1 MSAESRAVSME
12 KRTASRAILW
22 AWLIAGTLDI
32 MSAVVHTLVL
42 GRSPVSMLKS
52 IASGILGDAAREG
65 GFWTA
70 AFGLALHFL
79 IAFTATIIFYL
90 ASRKLKFM
98 VRQPIL
104 SGVLY
109 GIAVYLFMYG
119 VVLPLTFH
127 RSSITQLSAVAV
139 SVPIHILFVG
149 LPIALVIRRFSP
161 LLLLLLFIVFPSSA
175 HNATATTQREEAS
188 ATSAS
193 AVVLVELFTS
203 EGCSSCPPADKLLTN
218 LDQTQPIKGVQVI
231 ALSQHVDY
239 WNQFGWKDPFSSADF
254 SQRQLEYMKA
264 LHTKDVYT
272 PQMIVD
278 GQTEFVGSNL
288 ATAREA
294 ITKAA
299 RAPKADVSIAI
310 KTLAQKSV
318 TLTVRVENVPDI
330 SRGDTADVML
340 AITESD
346 LLSKVSKGENSGR
359 ELAHS
364 AVTRK
369 LTRVG
374 SVSGK
379 AFSGEPRI
387 DLGSTWKRQNM
398 KAVVFVQERTSRRVI
413 GAAAIRF
420 EGES

>member
-1 MSAESRAVSME
+1 M
-12 KRTASRAILW
+12 
-22 AWLIAGTLDI
+22 
-32 MSAVVHTLVL
+32 
-42 GRSPVSMLKS
+42 
-52 IASGILGDAAREG
+52 
-65 GFWTA
+65 
-70 AFGLALHFL
+70 
-79 IAFTATIIFYL
+79 
-90 ASRKLKFM
+90 
-98 VRQPIL
+98 
-104 SGVLY
+104 
-109 GIAVYLFMYG
+109 
-119 VVLPLTFH
+119 
-127 RSSITQLSAVAV
+127 
-139 SVPIHILFVG
+139 
-149 LPIALVIRRFSP
+149 
-161 LLLLLLFIVFPSSA
+161 
-175 HNATATTQREEAS
+175 
-188 ATSAS
+188 
-193 AVVLVELFTS
+193 LVELFTS

-254 SQRQLEYMKA
+254 SQRQLEYMRA

-272 PQMIVD
+272 PQMIID

-299 RAPKADVSIAI
+299 RSPKADVSIAI
-310 KTLAQKSV
+310 KSLAQKSV

-369 LTRVG
+369 LTR
-374 SVSGK
+374 
-379 AFSGEPRI
+379 
-387 DLGSTWKRQNM
+387 DRQHLWQG
-398 KAVVFVQERTSRRVI
+398 VQRRTPN
-413 GAAAIRF
+413 
-420 EGES
+420 

>member
-1 MSAESRAVSME
+1 
-12 KRTASRAILW
+12 
-22 AWLIAGTLDI
+22 
-32 MSAVVHTLVL
+32 
-42 GRSPVSMLKS
+42 MLQG
-52 IASGILGDAAREG
+52 IASGVLGASAFDG

-70 AFGLALHFL
+70 AVGLALHFL
-79 IAFTATIIFYL
+79 IAYTATVIFYL

-98 VRQPIL
+98 VQQPVL

-109 GIAVYLFMYG
+109 GILVYLFMYM
-119 VVLPLTFH
+119 VVVPLTFH
-127 RSSITQLSAVAV
+127 RPYVFLLSAFIT
-139 SVPIHILFVG
+139 SVLIHIFFVG
-149 LPIALVIRRFSP
+149 LPISLVIRRYSP
-161 LLLLLLFIVFPSSA
+161 LLLLMLFIIFPWSGQ
-175 HNATATTQREEAS
+175 NANAVIQREEAT
-188 ATSAS
+188 ATS
-193 AVVLVELFTS
+193 VVLVELFTS
-203 EGCSSCPPADKLLTN
+203 EGCSSCPPADKLLAN

-239 WNQFGWKDPFSSADF
+239 WNQYGWKDPFSSAEF
-254 SQRQLEYMKA
+254 SKRQLDYSQA

-288 ATAREA
+288 GRARDVIA
-294 ITKAA
+294 KAA
-299 RAPKADVSIAI
+299 LAPKANVSIAI
-310 KTLAQKSV
+310 KSLAQKSV
-318 TLTVRVENVPDI
+318 TLTVRVENLPDV
-330 SRGDTADVML
+330 SQGDTVDVML

-369 LTRVG
+369 LTRIG
-374 SVSGK
+374 DISGK
-379 AFSGEPRI
+379 TFNAEPRI
-387 DLGSTWKRQNM
+387 DLSATWKRQNM
-398 KAVVFVQERTSRRVI
+398 KAVVFVQERASRRVL

>member
-1 MSAESRAVSME
+1 ME

-32 MSAVVHTLVL
+32 MSAVVHTLIL
-42 GRSPVSMLKS
+42 GRRPVDMLKS
-52 IASGILGDAAREG
+52 IASGILGATAREG

-79 IAFTATIIFYL
+79 IALTATIIFYL

-98 VRQPIL
+98 VQQPIL

-109 GIAVYLFMYG
+109 GIVVYLFMYG

-161 LLLLLLFIVFPSSA
+161 VLLLLLFIVFPWSA
-175 HNATATTQREEAS
+175 HNATAATQREGATAEPAS
-188 ATSAS
+188 V
-193 AVVLVELFTS
+193 VVLVELFTS

-239 WNQFGWKDPFSSADF
+239 WDQFGWKDPFSSADF

-272 PQMIVD
+272 PQMIID

-288 ATAREA
+288 ARAREA

-299 RAPKADVSIAI
+299 SLPKASVSLAV
-310 KTLAQKSV
+310 KSLAQKSA
-318 TLTVRVENVPDI
+318 TLT
-330 SRGDTADVML
+330 
-340 AITESD
+340 
-346 LLSKVSKGENSGR
+346 
-359 ELAHS
+359 
-364 AVTRK
+364 
-369 LTRVG
+369 
-374 SVSGK
+374 
-379 AFSGEPRI
+379 
-387 DLGSTWKRQNM
+387 
-398 KAVVFVQERTSRRVI
+398 
-413 GAAAIRF
+413 
-420 EGES
+420 

>member
-12 KRTASRAILW
+12 KPSASKAILW

-32 MSAVVHTLVL
+32 TSAVVHSAVL
-42 GRSPVSMLKS
+42 GRTAIQMLQG
-52 IASGILGDAAREG
+52 IASGILGPAASEG
-65 GFWTA
+65 GLGSA
-70 AFGLALHFL
+70 ALGLAIHFL

-119 VVLPLTFH
+119 VVIPLTFH
-127 RSSITQLSAVAV
+127 RSSITKLSAVAI

-161 LLLLLLFIVFPSSA
+161 LLLLLLLIVFPWGV
-175 HNATATTQREEAS
+175 HNATAATQREEA
-188 ATSAS
+188 AP

-299 RAPKADVSIAI
+299 RAPKADLSVAI
-310 KTLAQKSV
+310 KSLAQKSV

-330 SRGDTADVML
+330 SGGDTADVML

-359 ELAHS
+359 ELMHS
-364 AVTRK
+364 AVTRRLAK
-369 LTRVG
+369 IG
-374 SVSGK
+374 SISGK
-379 AFSGEPRI
+379 AFSAEPRI

-398 KAVVFVQERTSRRVI
+398 KAVVFVQEHASRRVL
-413 GAAAIRF
+413 GAAVIRF